1 MFFEIEQDR
10 DDAIE
15 AVDNRLAEMD
25 GINESIDLE
34 KPQQNNDA
42 VENIDND
49 NDNGNKTDDE
59 SASEAGSSRKSEPV
73 DYTKSTEFK
82 ELQEEVNRNLLSAV
96 RMQLKN
102 TSALVRKVVML
113 MLDFLG
119 TTNRNIDQLLTSY
132 VSCDFF
138 IIKFIR

>member
-1 MFFEIEQDR
+1 
-10 DDAIE
+10 
-15 AVDNRLAEMD
+15 MD

-34 KPQQNNDA
+34 NPPQNNDS
-42 VENIDND
+42 ENTHND
-49 NDNGNKTDDE
+49 NDKTDDE
-59 SASEAGSSRKSEPV
+59 CVSEAGSSRKSEPV

-82 ELQEEVNRNLLSAV
+82 ELQEEVNRSLLSAV

-102 TSALVRKVVML
+102 NSALVRKVVML

-132 VSCDFF
+132 VSG
-138 IIKFIR
+138 

>member
-1 MFFEIEQDR
+1 
-10 DDAIE
+10 
-15 AVDNRLAEMD
+15 MD

-34 KPQQNNDA
+34 NPPQNNDSDYT
-42 VENIDND
+42 NNDN

-59 SASEAGSSRKSEPV
+59 SASETGSSRKSEPV

-82 ELQEEVNRNLLSAV
+82 ELQDEVNRKLLPAV

-132 VSCDFF
+132 VSCDLF
-138 IIKFIR
+138 I